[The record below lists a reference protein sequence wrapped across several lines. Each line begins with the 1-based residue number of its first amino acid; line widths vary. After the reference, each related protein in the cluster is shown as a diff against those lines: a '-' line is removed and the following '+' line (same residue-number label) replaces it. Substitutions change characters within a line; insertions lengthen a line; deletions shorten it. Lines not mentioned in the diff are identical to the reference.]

1 MPSRP
6 LRPALLPKLERTKF
20 FRHQRLEAVKAEVCG
35 WMDGPPCGAGWV
47 VAWWL

>member
-20 FRHQRLEAVKAEVCG
+20 FRHQRLEAVKLEVR
-35 WMDGPPCGAGWV
+35 GPWPACWSV
-47 VAWWL
+47 YCCC